1 MIIPL
6 SSFATTSTTTTGQS
20 CDLFVS
26 WLSPSVVGNNQ
37 TIFGSQFFTNYY
49 GVFTNNY
56 NTDPVTQT
64 AQMYTAQ
71 NALTTALLSSAPRST
86 GSDVFP
92 DPVVPVVCNCHK
104 GLIIGLTCAV
114 GALFICVIVLV
125 VLLVKKKKAAPA
137 RGEEIYGDNWELL
150 APAKGEK
157 IYCANP
163 SGELLT
169 PEPQN

>member
-1 MIIPL
+1 VIIPL

-92 DPVVPVVCNCHK
+92 GPVVPNSHK
-104 GLIIGLTCAV
+104 GLIIGLGCAV
-114 GALFICVIVLV
+114 GALFIGIIVVV
-125 VLLVKKKKAAPA
+125 VLLVKQKKAAAA
-137 RGEEIYGDNWELL
+137 RGEVIYGT
-150 APAKGEK
+150 
-157 IYCANP
+157 NP
-163 SGELLT
+163 SGELLAD
-169 PEPQN
+169 QN